1 MTLVVTVSD
10 KWFDGQR
17 IHVVGTILASSTYST
32 AGDTLNFAQADVK
45 SAQAPVDVQ
54 VQGVAGYV
62 YGITLGSLISNNLMT
77 VHEAGADGAAL
88 DEHAAGAYDAAVIAD
103 VIRFHAI
110 FKSR

>member
-1 MTLVVTVSD
+1 MTLVATVTD

-17 IHVVGTILASSTYST
+17 IHVVGTILASGSYST
-32 AGDTLNFAQADVK
+32 AGDTLNFAGAEVK

-54 VQGVAGYV
+54 IQGVAGYV
-62 YGITLGSLISNNLMT
+62 YGITLGALISNNLMT
-77 VHEAGADGAAL
+77 AHEAGVDGAAL
-88 DEHAAGAYDAAVIAD
+88 DEVAAGAYPAALIAD